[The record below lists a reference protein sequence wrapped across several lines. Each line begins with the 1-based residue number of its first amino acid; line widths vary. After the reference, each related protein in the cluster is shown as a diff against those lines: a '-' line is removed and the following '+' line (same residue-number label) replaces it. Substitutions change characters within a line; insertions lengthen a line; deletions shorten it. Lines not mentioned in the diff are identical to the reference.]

1 MKAKITG
8 FLDHDKNLSIEEQ
21 IDLAEKH
28 QLDTLCIRF
37 NQHKDIF
44 EVDEKQIKHISDL
57 LKDHKMKVSIIDPE
71 IKPYKMDNQ
80 NHHEE
85 ALDQFRYALKIANKV
100 KATHIY
106 LRLFKFNDIIDEY
119 PNVEKRLEDYVNLAN
134 KAGKKIILYP
144 TSDYKLNT
152 YTYIFKKY
160 KSNVLSI
167 LFDPVHIMTQD
178 QSNTTNYRLL
188 KKHIAAFACHD
199 ATKDGIPK
207 LLGYGKADVVSLF
220 KKLMR
225 DNYKGFLLI
234 DNQFYKEIFEETP
247 KPKGLK
253 ALFQSKQNKQKE
265 SQRTEISKVIF
276 PNEETKNATY
286 DDILDNQIKL
296 LNMLFK

>member
-8 FLDHDKNLSIEEQ
+8 FLDHDKSLTLEQQIE
-21 IDLAEKH
+21 LAEKH
-28 QLDTLCIRF
+28 NLDTLCIRF
-37 NQHKDIF
+37 HQQKDIF
-44 EVDEKQIKHISDL
+44 EVDEKEVKRMSDL

-71 IKPYKMDNQ
+71 IKPYKMDN
-80 NHHEE
+80 NHQHEE
-85 ALDQFRYALKIANKV
+85 AIDQFKYALKIASKF

-119 PNVEKRLEDYVNLAN
+119 PNVAKRLEDFVTQAS

-144 TSDYKLNT
+144 TDDYKMST
-152 YTYIFKKY
+152 YTYIFKKF
-160 KSNVLSI
+160 KSNILNV
-167 LFDPVHIMTQD
+167 LFDPVHVMNQD
-178 QSNTTNYRLL
+178 QSTTTNYRLL

-199 ATKDGIPK
+199 QDRLGTPK
-207 LLGYGKADVVSLF
+207 LMGYGKADVVNLF

-225 DNYKGFLLI
+225 DNYKGFLLV
-234 DNQFYKEIFEETP
+234 DNMFYKEIFEEQP

-253 ALFQSKQNKQKE
+253 KLFGSKKKHKE
-265 SQRTEISKVIF
+265 NTRTEVSKIIF

-296 LNMLFK
+296 LQMLFK